1 MSAAQRRP
9 SAPQRGEPEPARA
22 ATDHG
27 PAATDHGPAATDHGP
42 AATDHGPAATD
53 HGPAAAEVQPV
64 RRRLAHRRRTVALV
78 TAAALLVCLTAAS
91 CRDKT
96 TGVTLGTA
104 TQGTVAEIVEAPG
117 SVTARAAATVNAP
130 ADGSLA
136 ELRVDA
142 GDRVRKG
149 QVVAVIDSPA
159 TQRRLRDAR
168 RALAQ
173 SSGGTRVPSGGSA
186 GVAAAQR
193 RADAS
198 AADAFTAARDA
209 ARQVSDPQL
218 RAALLTQLD
227 AARRQYAAVSQT
239 ASAAVR
245 SVQRGVASLGQAV
258 GALGVA
264 QRMQAQQAY
273 GLAEAAVDALTLRA
287 PVAGV
292 VQLGGTPSG
301 GATSLTDLLSTGAG
315 TAAGAG
321 AGATGPSLPGV
332 DAAVPEGAA
341 VSAGTPILTVVDV
354 DRLGLAADVDETD
367 VLLVRPGV
375 RADIELDAATGATYR
390 ATVRA
395 VDLLPTTSSRG
406 GVSYRARL
414 DLGAGRYAD
423 GRPAPTPRPGM
434 SAVVRLQVRQAT
446 DAVTVP
452 AAAIVDADGRDI
464 VWAVRSGRAERVPVT
479 LGVQGEDVVQVVA
492 GVRTGERIVVGGA
505 DQVRSGQELPR

>member
-1 MSAAQRRP
+1 MLF
-9 SAPQRGEPEPARA
+9 
-22 ATDHG
+22 
-27 PAATDHGPAATDHGP
+27 
-42 AATDHGPAATD
+42 
-53 HGPAAAEVQPV
+53 AAAVL
-64 RRRLAHRRRTVALV
+64 LA
-78 TAAALLVCLTAAS
+78 CLTAAS
-91 CRDKT
+91 CGDKA

-104 TQGTVAEIVEAPG
+104 AQGTVAEIVEAPG

-130 ADGSLA
+130 ADGTLA

-142 GDRVRKG
+142 GHRVRKG

-168 RALAQ
+168 RALER
-173 SSGGTRVPSGGSA
+173 SSGGTGVPAGGSS

-193 RADAS
+193 RTDAS
-198 AADAFTAARDA
+198 AADAFAAARDA

-218 RAALLTQLD
+218 RAALLAQLD

-258 GALGVA
+258 GALGAA

-273 GLAEAAVDALTLRA
+273 ELADAAVDALTLRA
-287 PVAGV
+287 PVSGV

-301 GATSLTDLLSTGAG
+301 GATSLNDLLSAGAG

-321 AGATGPSLPGV
+321 AGAATGAAGPALPGV

-375 RADIELDAATGATYR
+375 RADVELDAATGATYR

-414 DLGAGRYAD
+414 ELGAGRYPD

-434 SAVVRLQVRQAT
+434 SAVLRLRVRQAT

-452 AAAIVDADGRDI
+452 AAAIVTADGRDT

-479 LGVQGEDVVQVVA
+479 LGVQGEDVVQVVS
-492 GVRTGERIVVGGA
+492 GVRTGERIVIGGA
-505 DQVRSGQELPR
+505 DQVRPGQELPR